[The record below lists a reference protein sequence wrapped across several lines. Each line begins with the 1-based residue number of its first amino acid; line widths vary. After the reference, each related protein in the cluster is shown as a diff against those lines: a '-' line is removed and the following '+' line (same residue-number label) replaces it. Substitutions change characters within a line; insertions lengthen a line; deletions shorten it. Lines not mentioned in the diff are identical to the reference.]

1 MYSPLFTSL
10 FKYLSRYTTPTT
22 VSYIITITSQRHECF
37 PVKLQLPINLPTYQT
52 TYLSTCIPISLPIN
66 QLTYLSTNLPTYL
79 STNLSTYLPINQPTY
94 LPINQSTYLSTY
106 LPINQTTYLSI
117 NQHTYQQTNLPTNQ
131 PNYLPINQ
139 PTYLSTYIPTYLP
152 TYLLRTNLQMMI
164 SVKFF
169 PRFFILIAIDLIF
182 CFKFEIQ
189 KKDRT
194 PSRRRKTF

>member
-37 PVKLQLPINLPTYQT
+37 PVKLYLPINLPTYQT

-66 QLTYLSTNLPTYL
+66 QLTYLSTNLPTYQPTYQPTYL
-79 STNLSTYLPINQPTY
+79 STNQPTY
-94 LPINQSTYLSTY
+94 LSTNLPTYQPTYLSTKLPTYQSTNIPINKPTY
-106 LPINQTTYLSI
+106 LPINQTTYLS
-117 NQHTYQQTNLPTNQ
+117 TNLLT
-131 PNYLPINQ
+131 YQ
-139 PTYLSTYIPTYLP
+139 PTYLSTFLP